1 MAEKW
6 TQWKPIEGLASKY
19 YVKSISDEIEG
30 FKIILVPLKPN
41 QSSIEILFK
50 DGVDSYLR
58 IDESFRQKLIHE
70 LDEEYGL
77 DFYKHWTLFKVTN
90 SRYLSWLSDQ
100 SYEWSNV
107 YDFRHFSFLASD
119 STIDIVANYEPE
131 VRFIE

>member
-1 MAEKW
+1 MVEKW

-19 YVKSISDEIEG
+19 YIKSVSDEIEG
-30 FKIILVPLKPN
+30 FKIILVPLKPK

-70 LDEEYGL
+70 IDKEYGL
-77 DFYKHWTLFKVTN
+77 EFYKNWTLFKVSN

-107 YDFRHFSFLASD
+107 YDFIHFSLIASD
-119 STIDIVANYEPE
+119 STIDIVVNYEPE
-131 VRFIE
+131 VKFIE